1 MTGAGP
7 NFRNFS
13 NLFTRRAG
21 RVAGVLATV
30 ALVAACGG
38 EPPQE
43 PLQEPPSAEVSQEKV
58 DRAGA
63 AAAELGKRLKSR
75 LMETIGSEG
84 PVAAIRVCSEEA
96 PEIARQVSADS
107 GLTVSRTSLKV
118 RNPDNAPDARER
130 AVLELW
136 RNRIEAGTPASALE
150 PFASDSDDFLWMK
163 PIVAEPP
170 CLMCHGS
177 DVPDAVADAI
187 AARYPQDRATG
198 YSAGDLRGAFVVR

>member
-13 NLFTRRAG
+13 NLFARRAG
-21 RVAGVLATV
+21 RLTGALALA
-30 ALVAACGG
+30 ALVTACGA
-38 EPPQE
+38 EPPAE
-43 PLQEPPSAEVSQEKV
+43 PGAPEVSPQKAEKA
-58 DRAGA
+58 RA

-75 LMETIGSEG
+75 LTETMGSEG

-96 PEIARQVSADS
+96 PEIAREVSADA
-107 GLTVSRTSLKV
+107 GLTVSRTSLKT

-136 RNRIEAGTPASALE
+136 RSKIEAGAPAAALE
-150 PFASDSDDFLWMK
+150 PFASDGGDFLWMK
-163 PIVAEPP
+163 PIVVEPA

-177 DVPDAVADAI
+177 DIPGAVAEAI
-187 AARYPQDRATG
+187 AKRYPQDRATG

>member
-7 NFRNFS
+7 NFCNFS
-13 NLFTRRAG
+13 NLFARRAG
-21 RVAGVLATV
+21 RLAGALATV
-30 ALVAACGG
+30 ALMAACGG
-38 EPPQE
+38 EPP
-43 PLQEPPSAEVSQEKV
+43 PDPSSAEVSPEKV
-58 DRAGA
+58 DRARA
-63 AAAELGKRLKSR
+63 AAAELGKRLKAR
-75 LMETIGSEG
+75 LMESIGSEG

-107 GLTVSRTSLKV
+107 GLAVSRTSLKV

-136 RNRIEAGTPASALE
+136 RNKVEAGTPPSALE

-177 DVPDAVADAI
+177 DVPEAVADAI

>member
-7 NFRNFS
+7 NFCNFS
-13 NLFTRRAG
+13 NLFARRAG
-21 RVAGVLATV
+21 RLTGALALA
-30 ALVAACGG
+30 ALVSACGA
-38 EPPQE
+38 EPPPE
-43 PLQEPPSAEVSQEKV
+43 LGAPEVSPQKVEK
-58 DRAGA
+58 AQA

-75 LMETIGSEG
+75 LMESMGSEG

-96 PEIARQVSADS
+96 PEIAREVSADA
-107 GLTVSRTSLKV
+107 GLTVSRTSLKT

-136 RNRIEAGTPASALE
+136 RNKVDAGTPAAALE
-150 PFASDSDDFLWMK
+150 PFASDGGAFLWMK
-163 PIVAEPP
+163 PILVEPP

-177 DVPDAVADAI
+177 DVPEAVADAI
-187 AARYPQDRATG
+187 AKRYPQDRATG

>member
-13 NLFTRRAG
+13 NLFARRAG
-21 RVAGVLATV
+21 RLTGALAVA

-38 EPPQE
+38 EPPAE
-43 PLQEPPSAEVSQEKV
+43 PAAPEVSPQKAEK
-58 DRAGA
+58 AQA

-84 PVAAIRVCSEEA
+84 PVAAIRVCSQEA
-96 PEIARQVSADS
+96 SEIAREVSADA
-107 GLTVSRTSLKV
+107 GLTVSRTSLKT
-118 RNPDNAPDARER
+118 RNADNAPDARER

-136 RNRIEAGTPASALE
+136 RNKVDAGTPADALE
-150 PFASDSDDFLWMK
+150 TFASDGGDFLWMK
-163 PIVAEPP
+163 PIVVEPP

-177 DVPDAVADAI
+177 NIPEAVADAI
-187 AARYPQDRATG
+187 AKRYPQDRATG

>member
-1 MTGAGP
+1 MTVTGAGP
-7 NFRNFS
+7 NFCNFS
-13 NLFTRRAG
+13 NLFARRAS
-21 RVAGVLATV
+21 RLAGVLATV
-30 ALVAACGG
+30 ALMAACGG
-38 EPPQE
+38 EPPPE
-43 PLQEPPSAEVSQEKV
+43 RPSAEVSPEKV
-58 DRAGA
+58 DRAKT

-136 RNRIEAGTPASALE
+136 RNKIEAGTPPSALE

-177 DVPDAVADAI
+177 DVPEAVADAI

>member
-1 MTGAGP
+1 MTVTGAGP

-13 NLFTRRAG
+13 NLFARRAG
-21 RVAGVLATV
+21 RLAGALATV
-30 ALVAACGG
+30 ALMAACGG
-38 EPPQE
+38 EPPPDQ
-43 PLQEPPSAEVSQEKV
+43 PSAEVSPEKV
-58 DRAGA
+58 DRARA

-136 RNRIEAGTPASALE
+136 RNKIEAGTPPSALE

-177 DVPDAVADAI
+177 DVPEAVADAI

-198 YSAGDLRGAFVVR
+198 YRAGDLRGAFVVR

>member
-7 NFRNFS
+7 NFCNFS
-13 NLFTRRAG
+13 NLFARRAG
-21 RVAGVLATV
+21 RLTGALALA
-30 ALVAACGG
+30 ALVSACGA
-38 EPPQE
+38 EPPAE
-43 PLQEPPSAEVSQEKV
+43 PGAPEVSPQKVEK
-58 DRAGA
+58 AQA

-75 LMETIGSEG
+75 LMESMGSEG

-96 PEIARQVSADS
+96 PEIAREVSADA
-107 GLTVSRTSLKV
+107 GLTVSRTSLKT

-136 RNRIEAGTPASALE
+136 RNKVDAGTPAAALE
-150 PFASDSDDFLWMK
+150 PFASDGGAFLWMK
-163 PIVAEPP
+163 PILVEPP

-177 DVPDAVADAI
+177 DVPEAVADAI
-187 AARYPQDRATG
+187 AKRYPQDRATG

>member
-7 NFRNFS
+7 NFCNFS
-13 NLFTRRAG
+13 NLFARRGG
-21 RVAGVLATV
+21 RLTGALAVT
-30 ALVAACGG
+30 ALVAACGA
-38 EPPQE
+38 EPPAE
-43 PLQEPPSAEVSQEKV
+43 PAAPEVSPQKVEK
-58 DRAGA
+58 AQT

-75 LMETIGSEG
+75 LMDAIGSEG

-96 PEIARQVSADS
+96 PEIAREVSADA
-107 GLTVSRTSLKV
+107 GLTVSRTSLKT

-136 RNRIEAGTPASALE
+136 RNKVDSGTPAAALE
-150 PFASDSDDFLWMK
+150 PFASDGGDFLWMK

-177 DVPDAVADAI
+177 DVPEAVADAI
-187 AARYPQDRATG
+187 AKRYPQDRATG

>member
-1 MTGAGP
+1 MKGAGP

-13 NLFTRRAG
+13 NLFTRPAG
-21 RVAGVLATV
+21 RLTGALAPL
-30 ALVAACGG
+30 ALMAACGG
-38 EPPQE
+38 EPPSE
-43 PLQEPPSAEVSQEKV
+43 PTSAEVSAGKV
-58 DRAGA
+58 ERAEA

-107 GLTVSRTSLKV
+107 SLTVSRTSLKV
-118 RNPDNAPDARER
+118 RNPDNAANARER

-136 RNRIEAGTPASALE
+136 RNKVEGGTPASALE

-163 PIVAEPP
+163 PIIAEPP

-177 DVPDAVADAI
+177 DVPEAVADAI
-187 AARYPQDRATG
+187 AERYPRDRATG

>member
-7 NFRNFS
+7 NFCNFS
-13 NLFTRRAG
+13 NFLTLCAG
-21 RVAGVLATV
+21 RLTGALAT
-30 ALVAACGG
+30 LTLIAACGG
-38 EPPQE
+38 DPPPEPS
-43 PLQEPPSAEVSQEKV
+43 SAEVSPEKV
-58 DRAGA
+58 ERAQA
-63 AAAELGKRLKSR
+63 AAAELGKRLKGR

-136 RNRIEAGTPASALE
+136 RNRIEAGTPPSALE

-177 DVPDAVADAI
+177 DVPEAVADAI

>member
-13 NLFTRRAG
+13 NLFARRAG
-21 RVAGVLATV
+21 RLAGTLATLTLI
-30 ALVAACGG
+30 AGCGG
-38 EPPQE
+38 EPPPE
-43 PLQEPPSAEVSQEKV
+43 PSSAEVPPEKV
-58 DRAGA
+58 ERAQA
-63 AAAELGKRLKSR
+63 AAAELGKRLKGR

-84 PVAAIRVCSEEA
+84 PIAAIRVCSEEA

-107 GLTVSRTSLKV
+107 DLTVSRTSLKV

-177 DVPDAVADAI
+177 DVPAAVADAI

>member
-1 MTGAGP
+1 
-7 NFRNFS
+7 
-13 NLFTRRAG
+13 
-21 RVAGVLATV
+21 
-30 ALVAACGG
+30 
-38 EPPQE
+38 
-43 PLQEPPSAEVSQEKV
+43 
-58 DRAGA
+58 
-63 AAAELGKRLKSR
+63 
-75 LMETIGSEG
+75 
-84 PVAAIRVCSEEA
+84 
-96 PEIARQVSADS
+96 
-107 GLTVSRTSLKV
+107 VSRTSLKV

-136 RNRIEAGTPASALE
+136 RNKVEAGTPPSALE

-177 DVPDAVADAI
+177 DVPAAVADAI

>member
-7 NFRNFS
+7 NFCNFS
-13 NLFTRRAG
+13 NLFARHAG
-21 RVAGVLATV
+21 RVTGVLAIA
-30 ALVAACGG
+30 ALVTACGA
-38 EPPQE
+38 EPPA
-43 PLQEPPSAEVSQEKV
+43 EPPTPEVSPQKAEQA
-58 DRAGA
+58 RA

-96 PEIARQVSADS
+96 PEMALQVSADT
-107 GLTVSRTSLKV
+107 GLTVSRTSLRV

-136 RNRIEAGTPASALE
+136 RNKVDAGTPAAALE
-150 PFASDSDDFLWMK
+150 PFASDGGDFLWMK
-163 PIVAEPP
+163 PILVEPP

-177 DVPDAVADAI
+177 DLPEAVAEAI
-187 AARYPQDRATG
+187 AKRYPQDRATG